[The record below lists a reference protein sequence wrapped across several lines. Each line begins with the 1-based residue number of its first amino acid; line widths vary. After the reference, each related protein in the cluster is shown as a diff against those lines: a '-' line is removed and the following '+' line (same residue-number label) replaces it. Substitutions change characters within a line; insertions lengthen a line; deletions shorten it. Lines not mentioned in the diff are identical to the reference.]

1 MNDMKAFNIKESLNK
16 LGIILDDI
24 QIVSDGI
31 QGYIVIL
38 TSNLVDDDKHKIV
51 DLGFKQINEELWY
64 KPGDVSDEITRDQL
78 FSILERKKDQDFYKN
93 KAEFVKVV
101 SVIWER
107 IVNNFKCACESF
119 REKLQPTYRQVAIAC
134 KFKDFV
140 CTNEDE
146 FKIFISYLKQFSSES
161 FKDLKEEEFGKKLK
175 KNFSSH
181 EFYKKLDLR
190 NYFDHDPGKDQN
202 PEIKQ
207 EEIRNLYIDLLGK
220 PIARKP
226 VDFYNMQ
233 KRLLELCDEWF
244 EEIIKYCE
252 GNYR

>member
-1 MNDMKAFNIKESLNK
+1 MKSFNIRDALDK
-16 LGIILDDI
+16 LEIIPDDI
-24 QIVSDGI
+24 QVVSGGD
-31 QGYIVIL
+31 QGYIILL
-38 TSNLVDDDKHKIV
+38 TSNLTDDGKDKITN
-51 DLGFKQINEELWY
+51 LGFVAVNEELWY
-64 KPGDVSDEITRDQL
+64 KPGDVSDEITLDQF
-78 FSILERKKDQDFYKN
+78 FSILERKKDQDFYKS

-107 IVNNFKCACESF
+107 IVNNFKCTCELF
-119 REKLQPTYRQVAIAC
+119 REKLQLTFRQVVIAC

-161 FKDLKEEEFGKKLK
+161 FKNLKKEEFGKKLK
-175 KNFSSH
+175 ENFSSH

-190 NYFDHDPGKDQN
+190 DYFDHDLGRDPN
-202 PEIKQ
+202 PEVRQ
-207 EEIRNLYIDLLGK
+207 EEIRNLYIALLGK

-244 EEIIKYCE
+244 EEIVKYCE
-252 GNYR
+252 SNYR

>member
-1 MNDMKAFNIKESLNK
+1 MKSFNIRDSLDK
-16 LGIILDDI
+16 LEIIPDDI
-24 QIVSDGI
+24 QVVSDGE
-31 QGYIVIL
+31 QGYVILL
-38 TSNLVDDDKHKIV
+38 TSNLTDDEKDKLAK
-51 DLGFKQINEELWY
+51 LGFVAVNEELWY
-64 KPGDVSDEITRDQL
+64 KPGDVSDEITWDHL
-78 FSILERKKDQDFYKN
+78 FSIFERKKDQDFYKN

-107 IVNNFKCACESF
+107 IVNNFKCTCEIF
-119 REKLQPTYRQVAIAC
+119 REKLQLTFRQVIIAC

-161 FKDLKEEEFGKKLK
+161 FKNLKNEEFGKKLK
-175 KNFSSH
+175 ENFSSH

-190 NYFDHDPGKDQN
+190 DYFDHDLGRDLN

-207 EEIRNLYIDLLGK
+207 EKIRNLYIALLGK

-252 GNYR
+252 SNY